1 MKQVLLDTDFLLD
14 CCLNR
19 QPFAGDSIQLLSLC
33 ELGVLQGHTTPLIL
47 SNFYY
52 LLRKNNTHQ
61 QVISILEKLTAILL
75 TLPITNESVIQAL
88 RSSFTDFEDALQH
101 HACIEN
107 GDIQCIVTRNKK
119 DYQHSQIAVMT
130 PTEFLAH
137 LSNNPA
143 NHPVTST

>member
-1 MKQVLLDTDFLLD
+1 MKQVLLDTDVLLD

-33 ELGVLQGHTTPLIL
+33 ELGEIKGHTTPLVL

-52 LLRKNNTHQ
+52 LLRKTNTHQ
-61 QVISILEKLTAILL
+61 QVISILEKLTAIL
-75 TLPITNESVIQAL
+75 PILAITKESVIQAL

-137 LSNNPA
+137 LLRNPP
-143 NHPVTST
+143 NHPVAGT